1 MKGTTGTGKY
11 HLVKTLFSQQF
22 NRICCCSVGIAPRH
36 KLSLLKG
43 ADKAR
48 DAQLPVAQEMEVQAS
63 QKVRQ
68 VYEQIFGLVRNKQ
81 Q

>member
-1 MKGTTGTGKY
+1 M
-11 HLVKTLFSQQF
+11 
-22 NRICCCSVGIAPRH
+22 GIAPRH

-48 DAQLPVAQEMEVQAS
+48 DAQLPVTQETEVQAS

-68 VYEQIFGLVRNKQ
+68 VYEQIFELVKNKQ